1 MTESWAA
8 LLQNLPS
15 LSLAGLGITHLGLF
29 IVAGIVLNL
38 TPGPDVLYI
47 LAQGAKGGR
56 RAGSAAALGIVAGCF
71 VHILAAALGLS
82 ALIAASTTAFSL
94 LKWLGAAY
102 LVYVGWGMLRS
113 AKRSDLI
120 AVSPVDTRAIGPE
133 LGVLPGP
140 GVLPKDLKTVFID
153 GFWTNV
159 LNPKVALFFLA
170 FVPQFITPD
179 ATHKTL
185 AFLAL
190 GLVFNLN
197 SLWINLGYGWLGA
210 SVAAAVGRQR
220 SALWSGVMG
229 QAHWLERLAG
239 AAFIAFGL
247 KLALTDN
254 PALASS

>member
-1 MTESWAA
+1 MDSLTAM
-8 LLQNLPS
+8 LQNLPS
-15 LSLAGLGITHLGLF
+15 LSLAGLGIEHLGLF

-47 LAQGAKGGR
+47 LAQGAKGGP

-82 ALIAASTTAFSL
+82 ALVAASSTAFTV

-102 LVYVGWGMLRS
+102 LVYVGWGMFRAS
-113 AKRSDLI
+113 KRSELI
-120 AVSPVDTRAIGPE
+120 AVSPIDTRAGGLIS
-133 LGVLPGP
+133 
-140 GVLPKDLKTVFID
+140 LKTIFIN

-179 ATHKTL
+179 APHKTL

-220 SALWSGVMG
+220 SPLWTGVMSRV
-229 QAHWLERLAG
+229 HWLERLAG
-239 AAFIAFGL
+239 AAFISFGL

-254 PALASS
+254 PAEASP